1 MPSSTSIEAVRLGL
15 IGCGYVSKYH
25 LDAAQRL
32 GVRFHAVCDNKLEA
46 AEKVA
51 AATGARAFTSAT
63 ELMDS
68 GLVDAVIV
76 ATPHF
81 AHTPNVLAAFERG
94 LHVFVEKPL
103 TVTVGEAQRLIDA
116 HAKNPRLA
124 FAVDFNQRVWPL
136 WKHVRQMLDDGT
148 IGRVA
153 RWQWT
158 ITDWFRNQFY
168 FNESTWRGTWTG
180 EGGGVLV
187 NQCPHQLDLLC
198 WFFGLPTRV
207 MAVTPL
213 GKHHR
218 VEIEDE
224 VHAILEYKTGTV
236 GNFITSTGEAHGRNE
251 LEIVGDRATLRVRRG
266 KIELARNATPVSEH
280 IQKQKDR
287 KTLPEKTVETI
298 EHPRHDEEYV
308 DMLRDFL
315 TCAVNGGTPVVS
327 GPDAARSVTLA
338 NAILLSGLHR
348 RIVELPIDA
357 AEVDALLK
365 ELQTPL
371 A

>member
-1 MPSSTSIEAVRLGL
+1 MRSLTSIDSVRLGL

-25 LDAAQRL
+25 LDAAAKL
-32 GVRFHAVCDNKLEA
+32 GVRFVAVCDRKAEA
-46 AEKVA
+46 AQAVA
-51 AATGARAFTSAT
+51 AETGAQAFTDAN
-63 ELMDS
+63 ELMSS

-76 ATPHF
+76 ATPHPIH
-81 AHTPNVLAAFERG
+81 ASNVNDALTHG

-103 TVTVGEAQRLIDA
+103 ASTVSDA
-116 HAKNPRLA
+116 HAMLRQHAATPHLR

-136 WKHVRQMLDDGT
+136 WKHVKQMLDDGT
-148 IGRVA
+148 VGRVS

-158 ITDWFRNQFY
+158 ITDWFRNQSY
-168 FNESTWRGTWTG
+168 FDESTWRGTWAG

-198 WFFGLPTRV
+198 WFFGLPRRV

-213 GKHHR
+213 GKHHKIE
-218 VEIEDE
+218 VEDE
-224 VHAILEYKTGTV
+224 VHAILEYANGTV
-236 GNFITSTGEAHGRNE
+236 GSFITSTGEAHGRNV
-251 LEIVGDRATLRVRRG
+251 LEIVGDRATLRVVRG
-266 KIELARNATPVSEH
+266 TIELTRMATPVSEH
-280 IQKQKDR
+280 LQTQRDR
-287 KTLPEKTVETI
+287 KTMPAKSVETI
-298 EHPRHDEEYV
+298 EHARYDDEYV

-315 TCAVNGGTPVVS
+315 TSIVNGTLPVVS
-327 GPDAARSVTLA
+327 GAEADKSVELA
-338 NAILLSGLHR
+338 NAMLLSGLHR

-371 A
+371 S

>member
-1 MPSSTSIEAVRLGL
+1 MPVPTSIEAVRLGL

-25 LDAAQRL
+25 LDAAARL
-32 GVRFHAVCDNKLEA
+32 GVRFVAVCDRKSDA
-46 AEKVA
+46 ADAVA
-51 AATGARAFTSAT
+51 AKTGARAFTDPIA
-63 ELMDS
+63 LMDT

-76 ATPHF
+76 GTPHF
-81 AHTPNVLAAFERG
+81 AHTANALAALERG

-103 TVTVGEAQRLIDA
+103 TVTLGEAQRLVAA
-116 HAKNPRLA
+116 HAEKPGVA

-136 WKHVRQMLDDGT
+136 WRHVKQMLDDGT

-158 ITDWFRNQFY
+158 ITDWFRNQSY
-168 FNESTWRGTWTG
+168 FDESTWRGTWSG

-187 NQCPHQLDLLC
+187 NQCPHNLDLLC

-207 MAVTPL
+207 LAVTPL

-218 VEIEDE
+218 IEVEDE
-224 VHAILEYKTGTV
+224 VHAILEYQTGAV
-236 GNFITSTGEAHGRNE
+236 GNFITSTGEAHGRNVFE
-251 LEIVGDRATLRVRRG
+251 VVGDRATLRVVRG
-266 KIELARNATPVSEH
+266 TIELVRMATPVSEH
-280 IQKQKDR
+280 LQTQKDR
-287 KTLPEKTVETI
+287 KTQPEKRVETI
-298 EHPRHDEEYV
+298 EHPRHDDEYV

-315 TCAVNGGTPVVS
+315 TSAVTGSPVIAS
-327 GPDAARSVTLA
+327 GAEALRSVTLA

-357 AEVDALLK
+357 AEVDSLLT